1 MKLAEATTACPASGG
16 GVLPKS
22 SLKPIRFVLVQP
34 DAQRVF
40 VAGSFN
46 DWNPGATPLTDLGH
60 GHWVKDLALAP
71 GRYEYQFVVDGHWVP
86 DSAATET
93 VENPFG
99 GLNSVLVVSRRK
111 FRNKQGLVE
120 DL

>member
-1 MKLAEATTACPASGG
+1 MKLAEAVTASSTGG
-16 GVLPKS
+16 RAAGDKS
-22 SLKPIRFVLVQP
+22 VLKPIRFVLVQP
-34 DAQRVF
+34 DAQKVV

-46 DWNPGATPLTDLGH
+46 DWNPGATPLTDVGH

-111 FRNKQGLVE
+111 GRNKQGLVE